1 MKQAIECAALI
12 MWLIGGILIM
22 IGCGKMTLEGWP
34 WRMKKELAAARA
46 ENEKLRKEL
55 EEARDDLRVEKA
67 YHEPQHFH
75 IETVKV
81 GTRVDLN
88 MARAMG
94 LDPEEIMDKKLKEA
108 QRILAERIAKD
119 GDFTEFEVDDEPE
132 TGFKFVR
139 VWVNIAKR
147 IR

>member
-12 MWLIGGILIM
+12 MWLIGGILLM
-22 IGCGKMTLEGWP
+22 IGCGKLILEGWP
-34 WRMKKELAAARA
+34 WRTKKELAAARE
-46 ENEKLRKEL
+46 ENERLRKEL

-81 GTRVDLN
+81 GKSVDLN

-94 LDPEEIMDKKLKEA
+94 LDPEEFMDNQVKEVK
-108 QRILAERIAKD
+108 RILAMSIAKD
-119 GDFTEFEVDDEPE
+119 GDFTEFEVNDEPE

>member
-12 MWLIGGILIM
+12 MWLIGGILLM
-22 IGCGKMTLEGWP
+22 IGCGKMILEGWP
-34 WRMKKELAAARA
+34 WRMKKELAAARE

-67 YHEPQHFH
+67 YREPQHFN

-81 GTRVDLN
+81 GMTVDLN

-94 LDPEEIMDKKLKEA
+94 LDPEEFMDQKVKEVK
-108 QRILAERIAKD
+108 RILAVNIAKD
-119 GDFTEFEVDDEPE
+119 GDFTEFEVRDEPE

-147 IR
+147 IK